1 MAQDVVS
8 LLFAGDSRT
17 LLPLYQDGVR
27 RFRQSGGT
35 APECLV
41 VAHGEEGLMVTLV
54 WGDDVDHEQ
63 LGRHMLAAISE
74 LGLPRPRAT
83 HGHLATTS
91 WADLTAD
98 ALA

>member
-27 RFRQSGGT
+27 RYREAGGPS
-35 APECLV
+35 PERLV
-41 VAHGEEGLMVTLV
+41 AAHGEEGLMVTLV
-54 WGDDVDHEQ
+54 WGDGVDHEQ
-63 LGRHMLAAISE
+63 LGRHMLAVIAE

-83 HGHLATTS
+83 HGELVTTS
-91 WADLTAD
+91 WSDLTAG

>member
-27 RFRQSGGT
+27 RYRDSGGPS
-35 APECLV
+35 PERLV

-54 WGDDVDHEQ
+54 WGDGFDHEQ
-63 LGRHMLAAISE
+63 LGHHMLTLIAE
-74 LGLPRPRAT
+74 LGLPRPQAT
-83 HGHLATTS
+83 HGDLVTTS
-91 WADLTAD
+91 WADLTAN
-98 ALA
+98 AQA